1 MSNFFFFF
9 SPLFRIAITTIVI
22 ISCHT
27 AFFSSVLSSS
37 EEALAT
43 GLYVSVTTGALQQV
57 RNLAEDKLVHGSQIM
72 AKHVGWAFP
81 NADQDWPFVWL
92 PSYWDIMEEVLS
104 TSIWS
109 GVNLAPIVQPEQ
121 AAAFEDFAYKKFS
134 DNFGENSTMGAKSHF
149 GKGIWV
155 QDGER
160 VHTVDNRYHDTTGVP
175 IYNGSPYTYLAPK
188 IQDGLVYTPYT
199 MMNVHGFELQG
210 LALDAVM
217 NCSIARKQDHA
228 NYVDIHGEHDETLLY
243 NKYPQGCSN
252 SDGKACAHN
261 PKQSRCSALSGML
274 PPKNIKE
281 EHGIAG
287 FVATPIYPANDP
299 YELVGYIF
307 GIVYWIE
314 VMIDIFPKDT
324 IGINCVFSDPTHQ
337 YTYTLDGTGTSKLI
351 CDDDCHDTK
360 YDDLRMTTAIVD
372 PDLLSDGSVTYEMTC
387 YPNDDFFQTYR
398 TKNPS
403 TAAIGAVGII
413 LFTSALFFL
422 YDYYVRRE
430 FRSKKD
436 LFEAKRKFVRFVSH
450 EVRTPM
456 NSVCMGLSVLQEEA
470 AMALGMNQKKGNKD
484 KQNHQKHHQ
493 TQQQE
498 KQQQQDQQID
508 VAHWFDLASEI
519 SANAQASVDVLDDFL
534 NYDKIATGE
543 MILEYTAIPV
553 WNLIRD
559 TVAEFKLP
567 MTKKKITLH
576 ISLPNLAVEPAHNRS
591 GLFYSD
597 ETIQKSN
604 KPYINSLDKDTSNG
618 NTDST
623 NDGGLSDM
631 EAGCK
636 SDLLE
641 VAQKQKLVGDS
652 VRITQVIRNLVSNA
666 IKFSKEGGDITIST
680 TFMKCAADVGGDRGW
695 RINAQ
700 TPKVEKKTFE
710 LKSKEVVT
718 CEKTGD
724 IVFTIKDSG
733 AGLSKTE
740 LKNLFGAGVQFN
752 VNELQSG
759 KGSGLGLYIAKG
771 IVEQHGGSLIAD
783 SEGNGLGCTFTVR
796 LPIYKPPEEDWG
808 ESQPFSWKRRR
819 PRKRTSFEK
828 AVRKHTVMECDD
840 EEEGGNMDCT
850 LRSLDSRDDG
860 MSELKILLVDDSKS
874 NRKLLDRLMTMR
886 GHRCEQADDGHK
898 GVDMTMRAESFGQP
912 YDLIFM
918 DYEMPTMNGPEAVKE
933 IRGQGSDV
941 YIIGLT
947 GNIMADDVKYFHV
960 CGANA
965 VFPKPFKVREFE
977 QLLQEG
983 LSRDTRGR
991 IIEKP
996 STAFDL
1002 STMGFLE
1009 EEAGVDLQL
1018 SLGDV
1023 ELDDTGISSLA
1034 SFVFDDCDNDN
1045 TIGGGKKI
1053 LFSKSPLS
1061 IINSKELDYEAAK
1074 RAIRGACS

>member
-1 MSNFFFFF
+1 
-9 SPLFRIAITTIVI
+9 
-22 ISCHT
+22 
-27 AFFSSVLSSS
+27 
-37 EEALAT
+37 
-43 GLYVSVTTGALQQV
+43 
-57 RNLAEDKLVHGSQIM
+57 M

-92 PSYWDIMEEVLS
+92 PSYWDIMEEVLP

-121 AAAFEDFAYKKFS
+121 AAAFEDYAYTKFS
-134 DNFGENSTMGAKSHF
+134 DTFGENTTMGAMSHF
-149 GKGIWV
+149 GRGIWV
-155 QDGER
+155 KDEER

-175 IYNGSPYTYLAPK
+175 IYHGSPYNYMAPK
-188 IQDGLVYTPYT
+188 LQDGLVHTPYT

-228 NYVDIHGEHDETLLY
+228 NYVDIHGEDDEETLLY
-243 NKYPQGCSN
+243 NKPKGCSD
-252 SDGKACAHN
+252 SDGKACAPN
-261 PKQSRCSALSGML
+261 SKQSRCSALSGML
-274 PPKNIKE
+274 PPKNIKD

-324 IGINCVFSDPTHQ
+324 IGINCVFGDPKHQ
-337 YTYTLDGTGTSKLI
+337 YTYALDGTGTSTLI
-351 CDDDCHDTK
+351 CDEDCHDAK
-360 YDDLRMTTAIVD
+360 YDDLRMTTTIID
-372 PDLLSDGSVTYEMTC
+372 PNLLSDGSVTYEMTC
-387 YPNDDFFQTYR
+387 YPNDDFFRTYR

-403 TAAIGAVGII
+403 LAAIGAVGII

-470 AMALGMNQKKGNKD
+470 AMALGMNQNKKGNKD
-484 KQNHQKHHQ
+484 KQNHQKYHQ
-493 TQQQE
+493 TQQQ
-498 KQQQQDQQID
+498 KQQQQDQQQDKQID
-508 VAHWFDLASEI
+508 VAHWFDLANEI
-519 SANAQASVDVLDDFL
+519 SSNAQASVDVLDDFL

-543 MILEYTAIPV
+543 MVLEYTAIPI
-553 WNLIRD
+553 WNLIAD
-559 TVAEFKLP
+559 TIAEFNLP
-567 MTKKKITLH
+567 MTKKKLTLH
-576 ISLPNLAVEPAHNRS
+576 NSLPNLAVECAHNRS

-604 KPYINSLDKDTSNG
+604 KRYINSLDDDTSNG
-618 NTDST
+618 NSNSNSN

-641 VAQKQKLVGDS
+641 AAQKQKLVGDS
-652 VRITQVIRNLVSNA
+652 VRIKQVIRNLLSNA

-680 TFMKCAADVGGDRGW
+680 TFMKCSVDVGGDRGW
-695 RINAQ
+695 RIKAQ
-700 TPKVEKKTFE
+700 PPKVEKKTFE

-718 CEKTGD
+718 CEKTGE
-724 IVFTIKDSG
+724 IAFTIKDSG
-733 AGLSKTE
+733 AGLSKTQ

-771 IVEQHGGSLIAD
+771 IVEQHGGSLVAD

-796 LPIYKPPEEDWG
+796 LPIYNPPEEEWG
-808 ESQPFSWKRRR
+808 DSQPFSWKRRR
-819 PRKRTSFEK
+819 PRKRSSFEK

-840 EEEGGNMDCT
+840 EEEGGDMDCT
-850 LRSLDSRDDG
+850 LHSLDSRDDG
-860 MSELKILLVDDSKS
+860 MSDLKILLVDDSKS

-898 GVDMTMRAESFGQP
+898 GLDMTMRAESFGQP

-918 DYEMPTMNGPEAVKE
+918 DYEMPTMNGPEAVKQ

-965 VFPKPFKVREFE
+965 VFPKPFKVKEFE
-977 QLLQEG
+977 QLLEEG

-996 STAFDL
+996 STAFEL

-1009 EEAGVDLQL
+1009 EDAEVDLEL
-1018 SLGDV
+1018 SLGDIDF
-1023 ELDDTGISSLA
+1023 DDTGISSIA
-1034 SFVFDDCDNDN
+1034 SFDDCDNDN
-1045 TIGGGKKI
+1045 TTEGGKK
-1053 LFSKSPLS
+1053 SPSSTSPLA
-1061 IINSKELDYEAAK
+1061 IIDRNELDYQAAK
-1074 RAIRGACS
+1074 RALRGACF

>member
-1 MSNFFFFF
+1 
-9 SPLFRIAITTIVI
+9 
-22 ISCHT
+22 
-27 AFFSSVLSSS
+27 
-37 EEALAT
+37 
-43 GLYVSVTTGALQQV
+43 
-57 RNLAEDKLVHGSQIM
+57 M
-72 AKHVGWAFP
+72 AKHVGWAYP
-81 NADQDWPFVWL
+81 NADEDWPFVWL
-92 PSYWDIMEEVLS
+92 PSYWDIMEEVLP

-109 GVNLAPIVQPEQ
+109 GVNLAPIVMPEQ
-121 AAAFEDFAYKKFS
+121 AAAFEDYAYSKIS
-134 DNFGENSTMGAKSHF
+134 ETFGENSTMGATSHF

-155 QDGER
+155 KDEQH

-175 IYNGSPYTYLAPK
+175 IYHGSPYNYMAPK
-188 IQDGLVYTPYT
+188 LQDGLVHTPYT
-199 MMNVHGFELQG
+199 MMNVHGFEIQG
-210 LALDAVM
+210 MALDAVM
-217 NCSIARKQDHA
+217 NCSIARKEDYA
-228 NYVDIHGEHDETLLY
+228 NYVATHGEEEETLQY
-243 NKYPQGCSN
+243 NKYRHNNPKGCSD
-252 SDGKACAHN
+252 SDGEACAPN
-261 PKQSRCSALSGML
+261 PKQSHCSALSGML
-274 PPKNIKE
+274 TPKNIKD

-287 FVATPIYPANDP
+287 FIATPIYPANDP

-324 IGINCVFSDPTHQ
+324 IGIYCVFGDPIHQ
-337 YTYTLDGTGTSKLI
+337 YTYALDGNGPSTLI
-351 CDDDCHDTK
+351 CEDDCHDTK
-360 YDDLRMTTAIVD
+360 YDDLMMTTTIID
-372 PDLLSDGSVTYEMTC
+372 PNLLSDGSVTYEMTC
-387 YPNDDFFQTYR
+387 YPNDDFFRTYR

-422 YDYYVRRE
+422 YDYFVRRE

-470 AMALGMNQKKGNKD
+470 AMALGYETSSAMKQKKGKD
-484 KQNHQKHHQ
+484 KQNHQKHQH
-493 TQQQE
+493 
-498 KQQQQDQQID
+498 QQQQIAVAQPTLDRVQIE
-508 VAHWFDLASEI
+508 HWFDLANEI

-543 MILEYTAIPV
+543 MVLEYTVIPV
-553 WNLIRD
+553 WNLIAD
-559 TVAEFKLP
+559 TIAEFKLP
-567 MTKKKITLH
+567 MTKKKIILH
-576 ISLPNLAVEPAHNRS
+576 NSLPNLAVESAHIMS

-597 ETIQKSN
+597 ETIPKSN
-604 KPYINSLDKDTSNG
+604 KRYTSSLDEDNSNG
-618 NTDST
+618 NNN
-623 NDGGLSDM
+623 NDGISDM

-641 VAQKQKLVGDS
+641 AAQKQKLVGDS

-666 IKFSKEGGDITIST
+666 IKFSKEGGDIFIST
-680 TFMKCAADVGGDRGW
+680 TFMKCGVGGGGRS
-695 RINAQ
+695 RNAQ
-700 TPKVEKKTFE
+700 APKMEKKTFE
-710 LKSKEVVT
+710 LKSKEVIA

-733 AGLSKTE
+733 AGLSKTQ

-771 IVEQHGGSLIAD
+771 IVEQHGGSLVAD

-796 LPIYKPPEEDWG
+796 LPIYKPPEDERGD
-808 ESQPFSWKRRR
+808 SQQLSWKRRR
-819 PRKRTSFEK
+819 PRNRSSFEK
-828 AVRKHTVMECDD
+828 VVRKHTVMECDD
-840 EEEGGNMDCT
+840 EEEGGEIDFT
-850 LRSLDSRDDG
+850 LKSLDSRDDG

-898 GVDMTMRAESFGQP
+898 GVEMTMRAESFGQP

-918 DYEMPTMNGPEAVKE
+918 DYEMPTMNGPEAVQQ

-947 GNIMADDVKYFHV
+947 GNVMADDVKYFHI

-977 QLLQEG
+977 QLLEEG
-983 LSRDTRGR
+983 LSRDTKGR

-996 STAFDL
+996 STAFEL
-1002 STMGFLE
+1002 STLGFME
-1009 EEAGVDLQL
+1009 RQQATGVDLDV
-1018 SLGDV
+1018 SLGD
-1023 ELDDTGISSLA
+1023 LDLDGTGISSVA
-1034 SFVFDDCDNDN
+1034 SFDDCDNDN
-1045 TIGGGKKI
+1045 TGGKRSPSGSPSLSKI
-1053 LFSKSPLS
+1053 DR
-1061 IINSKELDYEAAK
+1061 KELDYDAAK
-1074 RAIRGACS
+1074 RALRDTSS